1 MMGTGLFDL
10 SGKTALVTGGGTGLG
25 RIMAEVLAE
34 YGADVA
40 VCSRNVAHGQET
52 AESIIAQYGRK
63 AKAYTC
69 NVAVE
74 KEVINVVGHV
84 KKDFGPIHIL
94 INNSG
99 TTWGEKAEEMPYEAW
114 KKVMDVNLGG
124 TFLMSKHVG
133 RQMIGHQQGGKIIN
147 IGSVAGMKA
156 EPPDVLN
163 AIGYSTSKAGIH
175 HFTRDLA
182 RKWSEYGITINAIA
196 PGFFESKMTRHVLS
210 GNQEKII
217 NKNPLKRLGD
227 PDSLKGAVMLL
238 ASRASDHITGQIIA
252 VDGGSSL

>member
-1 MMGTGLFDL
+1 MGTDLFDL
-10 SGKTALVTGGGTGLG
+10 TGKTALVTGGGTGLG
-25 RIMAEVLAE
+25 RIMAEALAE
-34 YGADVA
+34 QGADVA
-40 VCSRNVAHGQET
+40 VCSRNVAHGLET
-52 AESIIAQYGRK
+52 AEFITAQYGRR
-63 AKAYTC
+63 AKAYSC
-69 NVAVE
+69 NVSVE
-74 KEVINVVGHV
+74 EEVIEVVRHV
-84 KKDFGPIHIL
+84 IEDFGQINIL

-124 TFLMSKHVG
+124 TFLMSKYVG
-133 RQMIGHQQGGKIIN
+133 RQMIQNQEGKIIN
-147 IGSVAGMKA
+147 IGSVAGIKA
-156 EPPDVLN
+156 EPADVLN
-163 AIGYSTSKAGIH
+163 AIGYSTSKAGVH

-182 RKWSEYGITINAIA
+182 RKWGEYGINVNAIA

-210 GNQEKII
+210 ENQEKII
-217 NKNPLKRLGD
+217 HKNPLKRLGD

>member
-1 MMGTGLFDL
+1 MGRGLFDL
-10 SGKTALVTGGGTGLG
+10 AGKTALVTGGGTGLG
-25 RIMAEVLAE
+25 RIMAEALAE
-34 YGADVA
+34 HGADVA
-40 VCSRNVAHGQET
+40 VCSRNVAHGLET
-52 AESIIAQYGRK
+52 AEFITAQYGRR
-63 AKAYTC
+63 AKAYSC

-74 KEVINVVGHV
+74 EEVIEVVRRV
-84 KKDFGPIHIL
+84 IEDFGQIHIL

-124 TFLMSKHVG
+124 TFLMSKYVG
-133 RQMIGHQQGGKIIN
+133 RQMIQSQEGKIIN
-147 IGSVAGMKA
+147 IGSVAGIKA
-156 EPPDVLN
+156 EPADVLN
-163 AIGYSTSKAGIH
+163 AIGYSTSKAGVH
-175 HFTRDLA
+175 HFTKDLA
-182 RKWSEYGITINAIA
+182 RKWGEYGINVNAIA
-196 PGFFESKMTRHVLS
+196 PGFFESKMTSHVL
-210 GNQEKII
+210 NEIQEKII

>member
-1 MMGTGLFDL
+1 MGRDLFDL
-10 SGKTALVTGGGTGLG
+10 TGKTALVTGGGTGLG
-25 RIMAEVLAE
+25 RIMAEALAE
-34 YGADVA
+34 HGADVA
-40 VCSRNVAHGQET
+40 VCSRNVAHGLET
-52 AESIIAQYGRK
+52 AEFITAQYGRR
-63 AKAYTC
+63 AKAYSC

-74 KEVINVVGHV
+74 EEVIEVVRRV
-84 KKDFGPIHIL
+84 IEDFGQIHIL

-124 TFLMSKHVG
+124 TFLMSKYVG
-133 RQMIGHQQGGKIIN
+133 RQMIQSQEGKIIN
-147 IGSVAGMKA
+147 IGSVAGIKA
-156 EPPDVLN
+156 EPADVLN
-163 AIGYSTSKAGIH
+163 AIGYSTSKAGVH

-182 RKWSEYGITINAIA
+182 RKWGEYGINVNAIA

-210 GNQEKII
+210 ENLEKII
-217 NKNPLKRLGD
+217 HKNPLKRLGD

>member
-1 MMGTGLFDL
+1 MGRDLFDL
-10 SGKTALVTGGGTGLG
+10 TGKTALVTGGGTGLG
-25 RIMAEVLAE
+25 RIMAEALAE
-34 YGADVA
+34 HGADVA
-40 VCSRNVAHGQET
+40 VCSRNVAHGLET
-52 AESIIAQYGRK
+52 AEFITAQYGRR
-63 AKAYTC
+63 AKAYSC

-74 KEVINVVGHV
+74 EEVIEVVRRV
-84 KKDFGPIHIL
+84 IEDFGQIHIL

-124 TFLMSKHVG
+124 TFLMSKYVG
-133 RQMIGHQQGGKIIN
+133 RQMIQSQEGKIIN
-147 IGSVAGMKA
+147 IGSVAGIKA
-156 EPPDVLN
+156 EPADVLN
-163 AIGYSTSKAGIH
+163 AIGYSTSKAGVH
-175 HFTRDLA
+175 HFTKDLA
-182 RKWSEYGITINAIA
+182 RKWGEYGINVNAIA
-196 PGFFESKMTRHVLS
+196 PGFFESKMTRHVLNE
-210 GNQEKII
+210 NQEKII

>member
-1 MMGTGLFDL
+1 M
-10 SGKTALVTGGGTGLG
+10 TGGGTGLG

-40 VCSRNVAHGQET
+40 ICSRNVAHGQET
-52 AESIIAQYGRK
+52 VEFITDQYGRK
-63 AKAYTC
+63 AKAYSC
-69 NVAVE
+69 NVSVE
-74 KEVINVVGHV
+74 EEVIEVVERV
-84 KKDFGPIHIL
+84 MEDFGPIHIL

-99 TTWGEKAEEMPYEAW
+99 TTWGEKAEDMPYEAW

-133 RQMIGHQQGGKIIN
+133 RQMILSRDGKIIN

-156 EPPDVLN
+156 EPPEVLN

-175 HFTRDLA
+175 HFTKDLA
-182 RKWSEYGITINAIA
+182 RKWGEYGVTVNAIA
-196 PGFFESKMTRHVLS
+196 PGFFESKMTKHVLNK
-210 GNQEKII
+210 NQEKII
-217 NKNPLKRLGD
+217 NKNPLKQLGD
-227 PDSLKGAVMLL
+227 PDSLKGTVMLL

>member
-1 MMGTGLFDL
+1 MGTDLFDL
-10 SGKTALVTGGGTGLG
+10 TGKTALVTGGGTGLG
-25 RIMAEVLAE
+25 RIMAEALAE
-34 YGADVA
+34 QGADVA
-40 VCSRNVAHGQET
+40 VCSRNVAHGLET
-52 AESIIAQYGRK
+52 AEFITAQYGRR
-63 AKAYTC
+63 AKAYSC
-69 NVAVE
+69 NVSVE
-74 KEVINVVGHV
+74 EEVIEVVRHV
-84 KKDFGPIHIL
+84 IEDFGQINIL

-124 TFLMSKHVG
+124 TFLMSKYVG
-133 RQMIGHQQGGKIIN
+133 RQMIQNQEGKIIN
-147 IGSVAGMKA
+147 IGSVAGIKA
-156 EPPDVLN
+156 EPADVLN
-163 AIGYSTSKAGIH
+163 AIGYSTSKAGVH

-182 RKWSEYGITINAIA
+182 RKWGEYGINVNAIA

-210 GNQEKII
+210 ENLEKII
-217 NKNPLKRLGD
+217 HKNPLKRLGD